1 LTCTGAGGSASQST
15 TVSVSAL
22 PPRISFNANPTSVAS
37 GAKSTLTWS
46 STNATACSASGGWSG
61 TLATSGSS
69 STAAL
74 TAATTY
80 TLTCTGTGGSASEN
94 VTVAV
99 TPPTNGSASLSWAP
113 PTQDTNGSPLTTLT
127 GYTVYYGTSQGS
139 LAQSVTVSGAS
150 TTSYTLTGLTTGTW
164 YFAVAADASDGT
176 QSAMSNIGSKTF

>member
-1 LTCTGAGGSASQST
+1 
-15 TVSVSAL
+15 V
-22 PPRISFNANPTSVAS
+22 I

-46 STNATACSASGGWSG
+46 STNATSCSASGGWSG

-99 TPPTNGSASLSWAP
+99 IPPTNGSASLSWAP
-113 PTQDTNGSPLTTLT
+113 PTVDTNGAPVTSLI
-127 GYTVYYGTSQGS
+127 GYTVYYGTSQS
-139 LAQSVTVSGAS
+139 SMTQSVRVSGAT